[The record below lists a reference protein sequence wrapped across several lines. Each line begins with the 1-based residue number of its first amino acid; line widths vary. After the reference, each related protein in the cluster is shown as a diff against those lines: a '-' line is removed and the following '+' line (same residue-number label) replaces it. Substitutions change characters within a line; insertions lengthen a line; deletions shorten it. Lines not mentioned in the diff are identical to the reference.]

1 MRSATYK
8 NKICGVYIRKGE
20 YIRTYSDDNDIWEMR
35 YDGVNDYNNIISLVG
50 SLCVGDPYRNNYNA
64 SGVIDIEDIIQVEK
78 LNEEEIESFLN
89 TPTYNL

>member
-1 MRSATYK
+1 MKSATHK

-20 YIRTYSDDNDIWEMR
+20 YIRTYSYDGEIWEMR
-35 YDGVNDYNNIISLVG
+35 YDRFKNNNIISLVG

-64 SGVIDIEDIIQVEK
+64 SGVIDLEDIIQVEK
-78 LNEEEIESFLN
+78 LNEEDIESFLN